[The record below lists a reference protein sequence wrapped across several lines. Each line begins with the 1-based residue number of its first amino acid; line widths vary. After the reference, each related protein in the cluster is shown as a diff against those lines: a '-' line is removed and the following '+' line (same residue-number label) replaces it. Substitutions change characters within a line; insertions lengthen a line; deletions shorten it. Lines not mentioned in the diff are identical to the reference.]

1 MTILAK
7 HLTDLP
13 GYWKRTYE
21 KDLKRMTLLVILEA
35 LGLSKELMD
44 YWTTNNKAS
53 KMEDVMDAVGT
64 LYNAGF
70 IAGPNAGDRWAWD
83 DIIKDWYTNDW
94 RGAQGSTPS
103 SEQLVEHCMS
113 WRAKQKALSVK
124 WQWHG
129 NLADDQIGKA
139 SGNVEQHG

>member
-1 MTILAK
+1 MTTLAN

-21 KDLKRMTLLVILEA
+21 KDLKRITLLVVLEA

-44 YWTTNNKAS
+44 FWTATYKTHKLEA
-53 KMEDVMDAVGT
+53 VMDAVET
-64 LYNAGF
+64 LYKAGF
-70 IAGPNAGDRWAWD
+70 IAGADPQARWAWN
-83 DIIKDWYTNDW
+83 DIIEDWYTNDW
-94 RGAQGSTPS
+94 RGAQGSSPTP
-103 SEQLVEHCMS
+103 EQLVEHCMS

-129 NLADDQIGKA
+129 NLADDQVGDKGGIKQYG
-139 SGNVEQHG
+139 